1 MVVSAA
7 NMADR
12 DPTEHMVFVSRGEGE
27 GRIERKIRISQ
38 VNTERLAVMF
48 SVSLE
53 IIGLRS
59 FLAFGQAHAILVCFP
74 RTLFRCLCSYKYNL
88 CYSLKSTIPLVEE
101 LKILAKATLLLKKY
115 RAPG

>member
-1 MVVSAA
+1 
-7 NMADR
+7 MADR
-12 DPTEHMVFVSRGEGE
+12 DPTEHMVFISRGEGE

-101 LKILAKATLLLKKY
+101 LKMLAKATLPLKKY